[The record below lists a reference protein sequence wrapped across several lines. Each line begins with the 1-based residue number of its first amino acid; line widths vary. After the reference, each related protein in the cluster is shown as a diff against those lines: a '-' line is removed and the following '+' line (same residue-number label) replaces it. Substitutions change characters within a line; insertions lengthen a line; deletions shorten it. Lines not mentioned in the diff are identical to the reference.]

1 MDRLSKCV
9 ESMEESMVGVKNNRR
24 ARYTKKMIQET
35 VLDLLEDKPINNI
48 TVTEVCR
55 QADVNRTT
63 FYRYYDDIYQCVD
76 DVEMDFLESSEP
88 PKKIQPMI
96 ALEGL
101 LTAFYNDRKLSNLVF
116 VEGKTRLLE
125 KLQDAM
131 DQNGKEFIDPY
142 QSAYLMAGMQSI
154 MKLWVKNG
162 MRETPHELTQII
174 VKIIF
179 ADDIQKMRDFAILN
193 NPE

>member
-1 MDRLSKCV
+1 
-9 ESMEESMVGVKNNRR
+9 MVGIKNNRR

-76 DVEMDFLESSEP
+76 DVEMEFLESSEP
-88 PKKIQPMI
+88 LEKIQPTT

-125 KLQDAM
+125 KLQNAM

-142 QSAYLMAGMQSI
+142 QSVYLMAGMQNI

-162 MRETPHELTQII
+162 MKETPHELTQII
-174 VKIIF
+174 IRIIF
-179 ADDIQKMRDFAILN
+179 ADDIRKVRDFVIPKN
-193 NPE
+193 

>member
-1 MDRLSKCV
+1 
-9 ESMEESMVGVKNNRR
+9 MVGVKNNRR